1 MTLVLDTHALV
12 WYFENSP
19 RLSNRVRKLIQDRAT
34 PLVLPG
40 MAAAEMIYLSKR
52 GKIPLTLKE
61 FRNLLSSTPNLTVY
75 PIDMQV
81 IDMMPS
87 GLDIHD
93 ALIVATVILL
103 AKTRDEETALATA
116 DMAIIDS
123 GLVKIFW

>member
-19 RLSNRVRKLIQDRAT
+19 RLSTRVRKLIQDRAT

-52 GKIPLTLKE
+52 GKIPLTLDE
-61 FRNLLSSTPNLTVY
+61 FQNLLSSTPNLVVY

-81 IDMMPS
+81 IDQMPA

-93 ALIVATVILL
+93 ALIVATTILL
-103 AKTRDEETALATA
+103 AKTRVGETALATA
-116 DMAIIDS
+116 DTAIIDS